1 MKKQQPVSNSRRAFM
16 RDAVSAGAGAAVATL
31 APGAAAAE
39 PADRAGGAEQTPKGY
54 RLSQHV
60 LDYYKTT
67 TL

>member
-1 MKKQQPVSNSRRAFM
+1 MKKQQPVSNSRRTFL

-31 APGAAAAE
+31 APGTALADSAGESTGAAE
-39 PADRAGGAEQTPKGY
+39 EPKGY

>member
-1 MKKQQPVSNSRRAFM
+1 MNKQQSVSNGRRAFL

-31 APGAAAAE
+31 APGTALAESAGE
-39 PADRAGGAEQTPKGY
+39 PARTAEQPKGY